1 MTAPGGTPGLPG
13 GIVLTLENLASRL
26 QDHTS
31 TATKGRAL
39 EWFPS
44 LANNTTGGDPSAPL
58 SPFGLL
64 TDFWARWNAT
74 IANADPS
81 AVNSVEDL
89 GPLFIEFVENL
100 PFVGQFVGLLEALL
114 GTYTGTDQTLLS
126 LQSLFTP
133 VRLLIGLVPGLTA
146 LLALVGI
153 NPGTGASQTPGSNP
167 LDSLFGSFNKGL
179 TDLGGLFQ
187 QIFGQQATQQAQTNT
202 LASSG
207 FTHDFSSN
215 GVTGWT
221 ALVGAFVLSARGLF
235 VQAASETVAYRAS
248 GVAADKFGMHFIVTP
263 SMHGLAR
270 GGICSPSDGSSG
282 VDLEVYRGF
291 DGDALRLVTRGSP
304 RLTVV
309 QQQADFIGANRLGDL
324 TALDL
329 RTDGVSK
336 VTALRNLQPVRW
348 NDGTFEW
355 PDGGTLTHNST
366 TRGVLLTSNGDD
378 RNDDGFWGPAITSKA
393 ITYGTW

>member
-1 MTAPGGTPGLPG
+1 MTAPGGTPGLPTG
-13 GIVLTLENLASRL
+13 TVLTLDNLGSRL

-31 TATKGRAL
+31 TANKGRAL
-39 EWFPS
+39 DWFPS
-44 LANNTTGGDPSAPL
+44 LAGNTTGGDPAAPL
-58 SPFGLL
+58 SPFGFL
-64 TDFWARWNAT
+64 TDLWSRFNAT

-81 AVNSVEDL
+81 AVKSVEDL

-100 PFVGQFVGLLEALL
+100 PFVGQFFGLLEALL
-114 GTYTGTDQTLLS
+114 GTYTGNDQNLLS
-126 LQSLFTP
+126 LQTLFAP
-133 VRLLIGLVPGLTA
+133 VRQLIGLVPGLTA

-179 TDLGGLFQ
+179 TDLAGLFQ
-187 QIFGQQATQQAQTNT
+187 QIFGQQATGQAQINN
-202 LASSG
+202 LGSSG
-207 FTHDFSSN
+207 FTHDFSIN

-221 ALVGAFVLSARGLF
+221 ALAGAFILSARGLF
-235 VQAASETVAYRAS
+235 VQSAGETVGYRAS
-248 GVAADKFGMHFIVTP
+248 GIAADKFGLHFVVAP
-263 SMHGLAR
+263 SMRGVAR

-304 RLTVV
+304 TLTVI
-309 QQQADFIGANRLGDL
+309 QTQADFVSPNRLGDV
-324 TALDL
+324 TALDI

-336 VTALRNLQPVRW
+336 VTVLRNLQPVRW
-348 NDGTFEW
+348 NDNTFEW
-355 PDGGTLTHNST
+355 PDGGTITHNST
-366 TRGVLLTSNGDD
+366 TRGVLLTSNGED
-378 RNDDGFWGPAITSKA
+378 RDDDGFWGPAIQGKT